1 MLQPLDFQPSFK
13 GNSGTDTF
21 SSDSLDGSLSFETA
35 YIEAESAEAS
45 NDLDSSAIPVFAKT
59 EVRSLELEKRVF
71 ANMRSSGLGLMLQLV
86 DDVDH
91 IDTLKT
97 LIAAVDEELKKY
109 HAAETHP
116 ASLSDLD
123 VMGAIDALETVHYL
137 GELRQIHLKKHRLKR
152 RLAEWGPPAYLVV
165 NTLNDMLRRIMPDNV
180 QPLTRTRLQKNI
192 HLYFQQRNRMA
203 QANMRLVYS
212 VANRFRH
219 IGLPFEDLVQEG
231 HLGLLKA
238 IERFDI
244 TKGFRF
250 STYAHIVISQSIH
263 LALDKQV
270 GMVRLPFKALR
281 EKASVEKVRQSLEQS
296 LGRPPHINELNQ
308 HLSDQLEYK
317 ATHIAN
323 LVEPNAN
330 SYLLYAMPEDT
341 EQLAAF
347 SVQEQEHKQAD
358 LKNADQV
365 EQMLQR
371 LDARESYIVRMRYG
385 IGLGKE
391 FTLEEISHAMGLSR
405 ERVRQLANQAVAKLG
420 RIYG

>member
-1 MLQPLDFQPSFK
+1 
-13 GNSGTDTF
+13 
-21 SSDSLDGSLSFETA
+21 
-35 YIEAESAEAS
+35 
-45 NDLDSSAIPVFAKT
+45 
-59 EVRSLELEKRVF
+59 
-71 ANMRSSGLGLMLQLV
+71 
-86 DDVDH
+86 
-91 IDTLKT
+91 
-97 LIAAVDEELKKY
+97 
-109 HAAETHP
+109 
-116 ASLSDLD
+116 
-123 VMGAIDALETVHYL
+123 
-137 GELRQIHLKKHRLKR
+137 
-152 RLAEWGPPAYLVV
+152 
-165 NTLNDMLRRIMPDNV
+165 
-180 QPLTRTRLQKNI
+180 
-192 HLYFQQRNRMA
+192 MA

-219 IGLPFEDLVQEG
+219 VGLPFEDLVQEG